1 MTKQLVVVLG
11 MHRSGTSALTRSLQV
26 LGVDLGDNLLPAN
39 AQVNAKG
46 FWEDRE
52 ILQFN
57 VELMSVLGLDWDNL
71 AIISPELCNSEQ
83 VRVYVPGA
91 VALLKKKMQHTACFG
106 LKDPRMSVLLPFWKQ
121 VFDLLG
127 LDVFYIIAARHP
139 LSIVQSLA
147 KRDNM
152 LPEQTLPLWQN
163 YMLSCLW
170 YTRGERCL
178 VVEYENI
185 LKAPEQQL
193 LRLSALTGLTFDA
206 KSDAFKLYASDFIS
220 PELSHSH
227 FAAEQFEAAGA
238 VTAEHVKLY
247 HLLVALAHDEFDIN
261 NEGCQKKIKRL
272 VDARNKKS
280 DLLYLAGLQSRWLNE
295 KKIELSSALQE
306 KEILSDHIS
315 ALDKQIVELKDY
327 VNELEPLKLK
337 VEQVV
342 SHHKLAEQELN
353 ERFVTIND
361 LESEVENLSLQL
373 TYLTDREVCLN
384 NQLNSKGELII
395 ELSYELQEARREVE
409 RLVVEKSW
417 LADFSDSILN
427 SRSWKLTRPLRKMGE
442 LARNDK
448 SAFVKRNL
456 SRALALLDASLRN
469 PRLITKA
476 FHYYKAHGVKGTV
489 ERLKHF
495 SHCSQSV
502 MSHATCGESEQ
513 KYIILTTPHCHYLA
527 LLISD
532 ALSKAGKDSEIIFE
546 EPAGGFNEQLHF
558 VICAQMFERLP
569 PLYVAWQ
576 MEQSVSSRWFTDA
589 YLSALENAWCVF
601 DYSLKNIE
609 FLQAEK
615 GLEYKQLYYLP
626 VGYRKQHQLV
636 KKNEQVDVLFYGD
649 VNNERRRCYIE
660 KLKEHFTVEV
670 VSNVFGDALYE
681 KMAKAKVI
689 VNIHY
694 YEGALLETTRIY
706 ECLSQQQIVV
716 SEEGSDMDEHAD
728 LLSRVDFVPVNDIDA
743 MISRVAFWVNNSSA
757 ERAQRRKEIVAD
769 CELKPDW
776 FEFYFMRM
784 LLAAEII
791 DFEEFYE
798 VASKHIHFQGD
809 FVCLG
814 LPETVSRKKDFD
826 KDNIFNIEYFPG
838 LRHRL
843 GWVGCGLSYKFLMRK
858 ARDAGLPHIT
868 VCEDDVQFDPDF
880 WNRYQQVMEHLDT
893 RKDWDLFAGL
903 IAQLHKELQILDV
916 TQEGGERFITIDSM
930 VSMVMNVYSSR
941 FYEKLQNWDHHNHN
955 ADENTIDRFIE
966 QHDGVRAVTTARF
979 LAGHKEELDST
990 LWGFNNKTYSQ
1001 MIAESET
1008 QLGELV
1014 ADFEQTTTP
1023 VRAV

>member
-52 ILQFN
+52 VLQFN

-71 AIISPELCNSEQ
+71 SIISPELCNSEQ
-83 VRVYVPGA
+83 VRAYVPGA
-91 VALLKKKMQHTACFG
+91 MALLKKKMQHTACFG

-206 KSDAFKLYASDFIS
+206 GSDAFKLYASDFIS

-238 VTAEHVKLY
+238 VTEEHVKLY

-261 NEGCQKKIKRL
+261 DEGCQKKIKRL

-295 KKIELSSALQE
+295 KKIELSSALQDR
-306 KEILSDHIS
+306 KILQDHVS
-315 ALDKQIVELKDY
+315 ALDNQILELKGY
-327 VNELEPLKLK
+327 VSELESDVTSFNKR
-337 VEQVV
+337 V
-342 SHHKLAEQELN
+342 AEA
-353 ERFVTIND
+353 
-361 LESEVENLSLQL
+361 SAEVENKNIVVQ
-373 TYLTDREVCLN
+373 
-384 NQLNSKGELII
+384 Q
-395 ELSYELQEARREVE
+395 LSYELELVSQEAEALKCQRE
-409 RLVVEKSW
+409 
-417 LADFSDSILN
+417 SILN
-427 SRSWKLTRPLRKMGE
+427 SRSWRFTMPLRKLGE

-448 SAFVKRNL
+448 SAFIKRNCL
-456 SRALALLDASLRN
+456 RVSKLLDATLRE
-469 PRLITKA
+469 PALAVKA
-476 FHYYKAHGVKGTV
+476 FKYFKDNGAKNTI
-489 ERLKHF
+489 ERLKYF
-495 SHCSQSV
+495 SGQPGFVASLAS
-502 MSHATCGESEQ
+502 ESDPKE
-513 KYIILTTPHCHYLA
+513 KCTILTTPHCHYLA
-527 LLISD
+527 LLMSD
-532 ALSKAGKDSEIIFE
+532 ALSSVGKESEIIFE
-546 EPAGGFNEQLHF
+546 EPENGFGEQLHF
-558 VICAQMFERLP
+558 VICAQIFKRLP

-576 MEQSVSSRWFTDA
+576 MEQSVSSRWFTPD
-589 YLSALENAWCVF
+589 YLTILENSWGVF
-601 DYSLKNIE
+601 DYSFRNIE
-609 FLQAEK
+609 FLQEQ
-615 GLEYKQLYYLP
+615 GLKYQQLYYLP
-626 VGYRKQHQLV
+626 VGYRVAEFLPE
-636 KKNEQVDVLFYGD
+636 KNEQVDVLFYGD
-649 VNNERRRCYIE
+649 INNDRRRGYINE
-660 KLKEHFTVEV
+660 LKKHFTVEV
-670 VSNVFGDALYE
+670 VSNLFGEELYK
-681 KMAKAKVI
+681 KMATAKVV
-689 VNIHY
+689 VNVHY

-716 SEEGSDMDEHAD
+716 SEESVDIDEHQD
-728 LLSRVDFVPVNDIDA
+728 LLSCVDFVPVNNIDA
-743 MISRVAFWVNNSSA
+743 MVERVAYWVESSV
-757 ERAQRRKEIVAD
+757 EVRAGRRAVISSC
-769 CELKPDW
+769 CEQNPNW
-776 FEFYFMRM
+776 FEFYFLRL

-791 DFEEFYE
+791 SFEQFYN
-798 VASKHIHFQGD
+798 VAAKNIKFKGD

-814 LPETVSRKKDFD
+814 LPETVSRRRDFD
-826 KDNIFNIEYFPG
+826 KDNAFNIEYFPG

-843 GWVGCGLSYKFLMRK
+843 GWIGCGLSYKFLMRRAK
-858 ARDAGLPHIT
+858 DLNLPKVTI
-868 VCEDDVQFDPDF
+868 CEDDVEFYSNF
-880 WNRYQQVMEHLDT
+880 SERYKKVLKHLEG
-893 RKDWDLFAGL
+893 RADWDLFAGL
-903 IAQLHKELQILDV
+903 IAHLNEKLKVVELVCD
-916 TQEGGERFITIDSM
+916 GDERYVTIDKM
-930 VSMVMNVYSSR
+930 VSTVLNVYSSR
-941 FYEKLQNWDHHNHN
+941 FYDKLIAWDETDH
-955 ADENTIDRFIE
+955 DSSYNTIDRFIE
-966 QHDGVRAVTTARF
+966 RSSGLRAITTPKF
-979 LAGHKEELDST
+979 LVGHKEELDST

-1023 VRAV
+1023 ARAV